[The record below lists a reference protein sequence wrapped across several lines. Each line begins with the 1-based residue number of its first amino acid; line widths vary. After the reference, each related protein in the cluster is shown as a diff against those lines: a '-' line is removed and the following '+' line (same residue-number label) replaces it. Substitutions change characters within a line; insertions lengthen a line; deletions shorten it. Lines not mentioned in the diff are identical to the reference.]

1 MNDLEQHLRSV
12 EPGQLLLGL
21 GSNNHPY
28 SINLDVDVPH
38 ILLSIPSGGGKS
50 VAVALLGCQILH
62 QGGEL
67 VVIDLDMATNWIKD
81 GDQLIPGVT
90 YCRTV
95 EEAHAKLIQLGE
107 LQKIRNATADADPNY
122 APHRHLTVVEE
133 ANRTGEELGAHWVD
147 LNQKGN
153 SPALRALRGLT
164 QGGRKRRMGVLAV
177 PQRADAFIFGPTGGG
192 AAIENFPLRIFGSEA
207 SERTWENNAPQ
218 IKLRPPITR
227 HKGRVHVVEGNT
239 YTTVQVGYLT
249 DQQAR
254 HWATNGIPPADAE
267 ATEAELPGWLQ

>member
-1 MNDLEQHLRSV
+1 LNDLKHYLETV
-12 EPGQLLLGL
+12 EPGHLLLGL
-21 GSNNHPY
+21 GSGNQPY

-50 VAVALLGCQILH
+50 VTVALFGCQILH

-81 GDQLIPGVT
+81 GDHLIPGVT
-90 YCRTV
+90 YCRTI

-122 APHRHLTVVEE
+122 APHRMLIVVEE
-133 ANRTGEELGAHWVD
+133 ANRTGEALSAHWAD

-164 QGGRKRRMGVLAV
+164 QGGRKRRMHVAAI
-177 PQRADAFIFGPTGGG
+177 PQRADAQIFGPGGG
-192 AAIENFPLRIFGSEA
+192 AALENFTLRILGSEA

-218 IKLRPPITR
+218 IKLRPPIIK
-227 HKGRVHVVEGNT
+227 HKGRVHVVEGNN

-249 DQQAR
+249 NQQAR
-254 HWATNGIPPADAE
+254 DWATNGMKPAE
-267 ATEAELPGWLQ
+267 AEVTEEELPGWLQ